1 MQVSGKL
8 KSGFPLSPVQQR
20 LWQLAQRD
28 GQQTYLVSVDFR
40 CTGVDEQILCRAFD
54 HVLARHE
61 ILRMEFGLLPG
72 MQLPVQAPSDTLTP
86 MQAASPQLAAIHE
99 DQCVCLQKLNEGH
112 YRLGLSALCADAQT
126 AVLILHGVEER
137 LADAVWCAATA
148 NAKSEKS
155 AKIEEEDLPFTSLAQ
170 WQHDMLAEQQDVQL
184 PTWDSSNSLTSGSN
198 LPDWPCLRR
207 QRQTVSYVK
216 RQSLTLSSELSA
228 GLNVLADQQKLPL
241 AHLLYLAWAVL
252 LYRLNPQSLPVA
264 YQANGRAY
272 EEMTTAMGPMARYIP
287 LQLAIAPQVGFMTSL
302 RAFSPAIDEICAL
315 QDYIAPLDSNLGLAA
330 GFSWQQAL
338 GGKLVVANAPF
349 SWTDECMLV
358 LSAYLNA
365 QAHIELFFDY
375 NMAVCDSANMHNLE
389 EELLTLLA
397 AIVVTPD
404 VQIDKLSVLGA
415 NERHQL
421 MHDFAGTV
429 VVSAEPWQAPVQ
441 DILDCLALHPE
452 QIFIQSPL
460 TQMRGQVCSDRI
472 KELAQHVLR
481 ARQQDESKARVVA
494 VLLDRSVDMIA
505 SLLAIQVAGA
515 AYLPLDTAYPE
526 ERIAFMLKDSG
537 VSVLMTSSAIAE
549 KFKQQT
555 AFESLLGKIK
565 LIIVDTLPAIES
577 AASPQF
583 PHLQASDLA
592 YLIYTSGS
600 TGQPKAVAVS
610 HGALANHMQWMLRD
624 LPLDANDAVLQKTAI
639 SFDASVWEVFAPLM
653 AGARLVLAAPGVERD
668 PESLLHTL
676 QDFDITVLQLVP
688 SMLRMLV
695 GQPEFAKCQRLRRL
709 CCGGEVLDAEL
720 ARQVLTALPAGA
732 ECINLYG
739 PTEATVE
746 VVFEKVSIDDT
757 IVAIGKPIDNTRIYV
772 LDEYMQPQPI
782 GVRGELFVAGASL
795 AQGYYQRDSL
805 TAERFVTDPFVNGER
820 MYRTGDLGAWRKD
833 GKLDCFGRADRQ
845 VKLRGYRIELGEIEA
860 IVAAQAEVLMATVIV
875 DRDAANIDQLLCF
888 YTLKPG
894 ASLTGAGIK
903 EKLANALPDY
913 MLPNWLIPIDAFPFM
928 PNGKI
933 DNKALLKLRPSNT
946 AISQAPRDTLEMR
959 LERIWESVLHVSQV
973 GITSNFFD
981 LGGHSLLAV
990 RLMAEIEREFA
1001 HRLPLTSLFS
1011 APTIAAQADLLRN
1024 ERLHLDPILI
1034 PIRVG
1039 NPQQTPIVLV
1049 HPTGGSVLCYRD
1061 LASGLTTDRP
1071 VIALQDPGL
1080 VGDATYESVEELAS
1094 LYLDKIAPLV
1104 KDQRYLL
1111 AGWSSGGII
1120 AYEMA
1125 RQALARGYEIAF
1137 LCLIDSQVA
1146 PLAESAPR
1154 RERLLRSIS
1163 RLIAHKA
1170 EIACPDLSELPFDV
1184 ALQRLLE
1191 LAREAD
1197 YVPPHADE
1205 KEITRLFRV
1214 FEKNV
1219 TVIGR
1224 YTAGPLPRR
1233 TLLMKAT
1240 LALPEAIR
1248 EAAVHYNSEEKH
1260 LGWDKLC
1267 FVKVRDIVGDHMS
1280 MMESPRVNAVVE
1292 ALDQEL
1298 KEVERLHGL
1307 GRQILLPMLGL

>member
-1 MQVSGKL
+1 MQVSSKL
-8 KSGFPLSPVQQR
+8 KSGFPLSPAQQR

-28 GQQTYLVSVDFR
+28 GQQTYLVSVDFH
-40 CTGVDEQILCRAFD
+40 CTDVDESLLCLAFD
-54 HVLARHE
+54 EVMAMHE
-61 ILRMEFGLLPG
+61 ILRMEFGVLPG
-72 MQLPVQAPSDTLTP
+72 MQLPVQAPAEAWAS
-86 MQAASPQLAAIHE
+86 MQIAAPQLAAMHE
-99 DQCVCLQKLNEGH
+99 DQRACLQKLGEGH

-126 AVLILHGVEER
+126 ALLVLDEVNQQ
-137 LADAVWCAATA
+137 LADAGWCAAPGRPVA
-148 NAKSEKS
+148 S
-155 AKIEEEDLPFTSLAQ
+155 EEDLPFTSLAQ
-170 WQHDMLAEQQDVQL
+170 WQHDMLAEPQEVPL
-184 PTWDSSNSLTSGSN
+184 PAWNGRNSLVAGS
-198 LPDWPCLRR
+198 LPDWPFMRR
-207 QRQTVSYVK
+207 QRQATPYVK
-216 RQSLTLSSELSA
+216 RQPLALPADLSA
-228 GLNVLADQQKLPL
+228 ALHALADKNQLPV

-252 LYRLNPQSLPVA
+252 LYRLNPHSPAVA

-272 EEMTTAMGPMARYIP
+272 EEMAMAMGLMARFIP
-287 LQLAIAPQVGFMTSL
+287 PPADMTPQAGFAALLKTYS
-302 RAFSPAIDEICAL
+302 ATIDEVCAL
-315 QDYIAPLDSNLGLAA
+315 QDYIAPLDSKQGLAA
-330 GFSWQQAL
+330 GFCWQQAST
-338 GGKLVVANAPF
+338 GKLITADAPF
-349 SWTDECMLV
+349 AWTDECLLA
-358 LSAYLNA
+358 LSAYTDTAGQL
-365 QAHIELFFDY
+365 QLYLDY
-375 NMAVCDSANMHNLE
+375 DMAACDPACMHHLE

-397 AIVVTPD
+397 SVIENPD
-404 VQIDKLSVLGA
+404 AQIDQLMLLGP
-415 NERHQL
+415 NERQQI
-421 MHDFAGTV
+421 MHDFAGPLV
-429 VVSAEPWQAPVQ
+429 QPAEPWQAPVLG
-441 DILDCLALHPE
+441 ILDRLAQHPE
-452 QIFIQSPL
+452 QICIQSPL
-460 TQMRGQVCSDRI
+460 TQWSAQACSHRVE
-472 KELAQHVLR
+472 ELAQHVLL
-481 ARQQDESKARVVA
+481 ARQQDEAKARVVA
-494 VLLDRSVDMIA
+494 VLLERSVDMIA

-526 ERIAFMLKDSG
+526 ERIAFMLQDSG
-537 VSVLMTSSAIAE
+537 VSVLLTSAAIAAQ
-549 KFKQQT
+549 FKQQ
-555 AFESLLGKIK
+555 AVFAGLLDKIK
-565 LIIVDTLPAIES
+565 LITVDTLPALKDV
-577 AASPQF
+577 AKPRF
-583 PHLQASDLA
+583 PVLRRDDLA

-600 TGQPKAVAVS
+600 TGTPKAVAVT

-624 LPLDANDAVLQKTAI
+624 LPLDADDAVLQKTAI

-653 AGARLVLAAPGVERD
+653 AGARLVLATPGVERD
-668 PESLLHTL
+668 PEALLQTL
-676 QDFDITVLQLVP
+676 QDFDISVLQLVP
-688 SMLRMLV
+688 SMLRMMV
-695 GQPEFAKCQRLRRL
+695 GQPEFAHCLRLRRL

-720 ARQVLTALPAGA
+720 ARQALAALPDGA

-739 PTEATVE
+739 PTEATVQ
-746 VVFEKVSIDDT
+746 VVYEKVSMDDVV
-757 IVAIGKPIDNTRIYV
+757 IAIGKPIDNTRIYV
-772 LDEYMQPQPI
+772 LDEYLQVQPI
-782 GVRGELFVAGASL
+782 GVRGELYVAGASL
-795 AQGYYQRDSL
+795 AQGYYRRDAL
-805 TAERFVTDPFVNGER
+805 TAERFVSDPFVHGER
-820 MYRTGDLGAWRKD
+820 MYRTGDLGAWRND

-860 IVAAQAEVLMATVIV
+860 IVAAQDGVLMAAVVV

-894 ASLTGAGIK
+894 ASLTASSIK
-903 EKLANALPDY
+903 EKLAAALPDY

-928 PNGKI
+928 PNGKV

-990 RLMAEIEREFA
+990 RLMAEIEKEFA
-1001 HRLPLTSLFS
+1001 YRLPLTSLFS
-1011 APTIAAQADLLRN
+1011 APTIAAQAELLRN
-1024 ERLHLDPILI
+1024 ESLQLDPIVI
-1034 PIRVG
+1034 PIRAG
-1039 NPQQTPIVLV
+1039 NPQHTPIVLV

-1071 VIALQDPGL
+1071 VVALQDPGL
-1080 VGDATYESVEELAS
+1080 MGEATYESVEELAS

-1104 KDQRYLL
+1104 RDQRYLL

-1146 PLAESAPR
+1146 PLAESAPP

-1170 EIACPDLSELPFDV
+1170 EIACPDLSGLPFD
-1184 ALQRLLE
+1184 AAMQRLLE

-1205 KEITRLFRV
+1205 KEIARLFHV

-1224 YTAGPLPRR
+1224 YAAGPLPRR

-1240 LALPEAIR
+1240 QALPEAIR
-1248 EAAVHYNSEEKH
+1248 EAAVHYQSEEKQ

-1267 FVKVRDIVGDHMS
+1267 FVKQRDIVGDHMS
-1280 MMESPRVNAVVE
+1280 MMEAPRVAAVVE